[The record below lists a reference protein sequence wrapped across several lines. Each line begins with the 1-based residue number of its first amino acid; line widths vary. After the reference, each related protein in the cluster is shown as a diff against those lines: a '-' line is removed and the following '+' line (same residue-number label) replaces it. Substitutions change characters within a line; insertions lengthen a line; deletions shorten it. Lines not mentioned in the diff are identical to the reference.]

1 VATAHTSLGR
11 LGKITDLRVE
21 TTVERGGMEVAIL
34 HFKVGQTPAQAY
46 MYRTPD
52 GKIQELLIAR
62 E

>member
-1 VATAHTSLGR
+1 MATAHASLGR
-11 LGKITDLRVE
+11 LGKISDLRVE
-21 TTVERGGMEVAIL
+21 ATVERGGMEVAIL
-34 HFKVGQTPAQAY
+34 HFKVGQTAAQGY